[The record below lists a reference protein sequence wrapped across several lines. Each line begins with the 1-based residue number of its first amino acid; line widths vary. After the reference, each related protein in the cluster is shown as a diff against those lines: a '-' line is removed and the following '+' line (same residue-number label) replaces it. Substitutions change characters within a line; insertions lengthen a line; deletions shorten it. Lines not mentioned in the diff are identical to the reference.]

1 MVTKS
6 ESQLRDEVL
15 TLEKESDVV
24 DYMITRLSG
33 SGEKFSSVHLLLFFD
48 NTANSKL
55 KSELLHTLKES
66 KSELTKNI
74 NIKIGLAD
82 IYHKISGF
90 LPEKPCPDCGQPM
103 YLKPIDEFRQ
113 VYSCSTCSRKE
124 FYKDG
129 ELDSASSSEEDK
141 TDIDEGAE
149 NKKRMRCPRCGNI
162 DIGEMIFSSNK
173 NLNSS
178 EMEVE
183 CRKCGEAF
191 KVPVSPRK

>member
-74 NIKIGLAD
+74 NIKKGLAD

-149 NKKRMRCPRCGNI
+149 NKKRMRCPTCGNI